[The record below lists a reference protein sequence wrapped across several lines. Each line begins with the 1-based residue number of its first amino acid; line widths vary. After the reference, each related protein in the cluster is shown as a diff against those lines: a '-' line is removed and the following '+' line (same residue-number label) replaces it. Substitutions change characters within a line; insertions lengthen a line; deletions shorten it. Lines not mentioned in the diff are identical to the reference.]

1 MKKVLLSVITV
12 LILCAGLAG
21 LSSCNKIKDLASVNF
36 TLDNAEGE
44 FTIPVL
50 TTTGTETFNADQV
63 YINLDSLIKDQNQE
77 VNAGLIKEVRIISCS
92 LELLNSDEQN
102 NFSVLES
109 CKLALA
115 SNVNP
120 DFITIAE
127 ISNNPDEAK
136 DKLELPLSNPE
147 LELKD
152 YFISATQFSY
162 RVVGTTR
169 KTTDKELQCRV
180 RVQYR
185 IKAGL

>member
-1 MKKVLLSVITV
+1 MKKLLFLCTV
-12 LILCAGLAG
+12 LAV
-21 LSSCNKIKDLASVNF
+21 LSSCDKVKELASVNF
-36 TLDNAEGE
+36 NMDSAEGE

-50 TTTGTETFNADQV
+50 TTTGTVTFDADQV
-63 YINLDSLIKDQNQE
+63 YINLDSLIKDQNAE
-77 VNAGLIKEVRIISCS
+77 VGVGNIKEVRIIECS
-92 LELLNSDEQN
+92 LELLNGDEQN

-120 DFITIAE
+120 SFITIAE
-127 ISNNPDEAK
+127 IKDNPDEANN
-136 DKLELPLSNPE
+136 KLDLPVSNPE

-152 YFISATQFSY
+152 YFMNANQFSY
-162 RVVGTTR
+162 RVSGTCR

-180 RVQYR
+180 HVKYR